1 MKLKLDIDEHILT
14 KVSAIAGARDT
25 TVAAMVVE
33 YLTSIANSEASARL
47 ERISKIR
54 EAIEKAEREAGFVN
68 MNRDDMYDRPLRFY
82 YGK

>member
-1 MKLKLDIDEHILT
+1 MTLNLDIDEQVLA
-14 KVSAIAGARDT
+14 KVSKIAQAQDT

-47 ERISKIR
+47 ERIAKIR

>member
-1 MKLKLDIDEHILT
+1 MTLNLDIDEQVLA
-14 KVSAIAGARDT
+14 KVSKIAQAQDT

-47 ERISKIR
+47 ERIPKIR